1 MLIWRIG
8 SYGVPYGFRQSYLW
22 KLWMALALE
31 KAGVDQKK
39 IGTFCIAAEM
49 WFDLPEMWA
58 FWLDFC
64 MLDVLDSQKW
74 VI

>member
-22 KLWMALALE
+22 KLWMALGLE

-39 IGTFCIAAEM
+39 SGLSALQQKCGLICQKCGHFGWIFVCWM
-49 WFDLPEMWA
+49 
-58 FWLDFC
+58 FWI
-64 MLDVLDSQKW
+64 VKNG
-74 VI
+74 